1 MTEQQTILIIDDTPV
16 NLRVISA
23 ALIADYRLQ
32 VAQSGAVGL
41 QLASQAAPDL
51 ILLDVMMPEMDGFE
65 VCRRLKEDPKLSR
78 VPVIFL
84 TAMGD
89 LASEIAGL
97 ALGAADYITKPISVQ
112 TARHRIA
119 NLLERERLRKE
130 VEAYRDQL
138 EEKVAARTMA
148 LSIAK
153 ESVLASQQA
162 KANFINN
169 MSYELRTPMAVIMGF
184 TGLSL
189 KRATDPEQ
197 IRQLNKVD
205 EASQQLLS
213 LINRLMDITTLESSQ
228 LTIEKSTFDLASVLD
243 GVALQ
248 LESEATKK
256 GLEFGIHIEPSL
268 RHLPLKGDALRIGQ
282 ILQELTGN
290 AIKYTSQGRV
300 DLHVEVQ
307 EQIGKETQLSFKVR
321 DTGIGIA
328 PYDQKRI
335 FVRFEELDGSPAR
348 KHGGTGIGLM
358 LCRQL
363 VVLMGGTIGIDIS
376 PGVGSTA
383 WFCLRLPNA
392 GSVQRSSDTP

>member
-138 EEKVAARTMA
+138 EEKVAAHTMA

-268 RHLPLKGDALRIGQ
+268 RYLPLKGDALRIGQ

-363 VVLMGGTIGIDIS
+363 VVLMGGTIGIDSS